1 LFEIA
6 RKEGSIQKDQNL
18 LEPSFYLSLNIE
30 DTILPF
36 VETFSKEHPTWIFP
50 GMEININRT
59 LQKKIRRLGAKGPLW
74 EYMKMG
80 QRFKT

>member
-1 LFEIA
+1 
-6 RKEGSIQKDQNL
+6 
-18 LEPSFYLSLNIE
+18 
-30 DTILPF
+30 

-59 LQKKIRRLGAKGPLW
+59 LQSKIRRLGARGPLW

-80 QRFKT
+80 RRFKR

>member
-1 LFEIA
+1 MRWPEKKA
-6 RKEGSIQKDQNL
+6 VIQAGQNL
-18 LEPSFYLSLNIE
+18 LEPCFYLSPAIK

-59 LQKKIRRLGAKGPLW
+59 LQKKIRRLGARGPLW

-80 QRFKT
+80 QRFKR